1 MALPLLGEHRKGT
14 RMTTPTARTL
24 CIAASALFALAASAS
39 DAIADTNSNAKPPQ
53 ARVFRPVTADREYAC
68 ENLSQ
73 PVDIPNVPT
82 FTGRTKF
89 LTGLRYPNDRSGYRI
104 GLTFAAVEDENQIIE
119 WYRTAL
125 TGYGWKLLD
134 MTPDGKTLTAVREGS
149 TFTVRISPNKQPGYR
164 TVVVLSFKAVA
175 R

>member
-1 MALPLLGEHRKGT
+1 
-14 RMTTPTARTL
+14 MTIITARTL
-24 CIAASALFALAASAS
+24 CIAAFATVALAATAS
-39 DAIADTNSNAKPPQ
+39 RSIADTNSNAKVQP
-53 ARVFRPVTADREYAC
+53 RVYRPVTADREYAC

-104 GLTFAAVEDENQIIE
+104 GLTFAATEDEGQVME

-125 TGYGWKLLD
+125 TSYGWKLLD
-134 MTPDGKTLTAVREGS
+134 MAPDGKTLTAVREGS

>member
-1 MALPLLGEHRKGT
+1 
-14 RMTTPTARTL
+14 MTTTTTRL
-24 CIAASALFALAASAS
+24 LVIAASALCACAATASEAL
-39 DAIADTNSNAKPPQ
+39 ADTNSNAKGAQP
-53 ARVFRPVTADREYAC
+53 RVFRPVTADREYAC
-68 ENLSQ
+68 ETLTQ

-89 LTGLRYPNDRSGYRI
+89 ITGLRYPNDRSGYRI
-104 GLTFAAVEDENQIIE
+104 GLTFAAVEEESQIVE

-134 MTPDGKTLTAVREGS
+134 IAPDGKTLTAVRDGA
-149 TFTVRISPNKQPGYR
+149 TFTVRISPNKQPGFR
-164 TVVVLSFKAVA
+164 TVVVLSFKAMA